1 MKRSGFTFWLCA
13 ILVLTV
19 GGANPATAQS
29 RSPNEAMRL
38 IASRS
43 VGMPESEFE
52 ASGTT
57 AVLTIL
63 RVNSTMNASTHQGR
77 NNEATA
83 IALAIA
89 AEFARMGAQYSEVQS
104 ISVNYVERTGTPAR
118 DTIIDRIDFRKNA
131 EGKFELHI
139 T

>member
-1 MKRSGFTFWLCA
+1 MT
-13 ILVLTV
+13 
-19 GGANPATAQS
+19 
-29 RSPNEAMRL
+29 
-38 IASRS
+38 
-43 VGMPESEFE
+43 FE
-52 ASGTT
+52 AGSHFG
-57 AVLTIL
+57 AE
-63 RVNSTMNASTHQGR
+63 SH
-77 NNEATA
+77 
-83 IALAIA
+83 A